1 MKRRYKGHNGE
12 SSMSSGQEES
22 RMSDERFR
30 WLGVLQKRL
39 TLSVRSL
46 GLLAI
51 IVVGCGFLVGF
62 FGRSDDDL
70 MLKTRQWIGVF
81 GKVYTDIALNYVDP
95 VDPERFMHAGID
107 GMLKTLDP
115 YTVYLGEKESDELD
129 LVTTGKYAGVGI
141 TIALRDGYITVINPM
156 EGYSAAK
163 QGIQTGDRI
172 LEIDGKVLKSLSTE
186 EVREL
191 VRGVPGT
198 SLKMQIEREGEPKP
212 LEFVLIREE
221 IPVRNVTYAGF
232 VSDGIAYIRLER
244 FSRTAGDDVHSSLK
258 DLQGKGTIKGVVLD
272 LRDNPGGLL
281 DIAVDVVSKFLP
293 ESTLVVSTKGRRS
306 DSEHKYYSTESP
318 MLGDVPLAVLV
329 DRGSAS
335 ASEIVAGAIQDVDRG
350 VIIGTRSFGKGLV
363 QTITRITENSSLKI
377 TSGRYY
383 TPSGR
388 SIQEIDYFH
397 RTKDGVFTVKPDS
410 ARKKFKTSHNRIV
423 LDGEGIVPDSTVPD
437 DPSSKLIDELTRKAM
452 IFKFANHLASEK
464 RDLSGN
470 FEVTDAVVHE
480 FETFLKEKDFQYEE
494 DAEVQLKSLRE
505 SSGKARFGR
514 KVYEEINNLEKSI
527 RDEKSRAFDRYD
539 KEIRKELRLEIIE
552 RLHGEKA
559 AIQASFKDDR
569 QLQVA
574 VTLLKNHGAY
584 ARLLAGGKK

>member
-1 MKRRYKGHNGE
+1 MNELTRRLFHVLHKR
-12 SSMSSGQEES
+12 M
-22 RMSDERFR
+22 
-30 WLGVLQKRL
+30 
-39 TLSVRSL
+39 TLSVKSL
-46 GLLAI
+46 GLLA
-51 IVVGCGFLVGF
+51 VVVIACGFLVGF
-62 FGRSDDDL
+62 FGRSDDEL

-81 GKVYTDIALNYVDP
+81 GKVYTDVALNYVDP

-115 YTVYLGEKESDELD
+115 YTVYLGEKESDEMD

-141 TIALRDGYITVINPM
+141 TIGLRDGYITVISPM
-156 EGYSAAK
+156 DGFSAAK
-163 QGIQTGDRI
+163 QGIQSGDRI
-172 LEIDGKVLKSLSTE
+172 LEIDGKVLKTFSTDD
-186 EVREL
+186 VREL

-198 SLKMQIEREGEPKP
+198 SLKMKIEREGEPRQ

-232 VSDGIAYIRLER
+232 VSEGIAYIRLER
-244 FSRTAGDDVHSSLK
+244 FSRTAGDDVRSSIK
-258 DLQGKGTIKGVVLD
+258 DLRSKGTIKGVVLD

-306 DSEHKYYSTESP
+306 DSERKYFSTGTS

-350 VIIGTRSFGKGLV
+350 VIVGTRSFGKGLV

-397 RTKDGVFTVKPDS
+397 RTKDGVFTVKSDS
-410 ARKKFKTSHNRIV
+410 ARKQFRTAHDRIV

-437 DPSSKLIDELTRKAM
+437 DPSNKLLDELARKAM
-452 IFKFANHLASEK
+452 LFKFANHLATEK
-464 RDLSGN
+464 RSFPEN
-470 FEVTDAVVHE
+470 VEVTDELIRE
-480 FETFLKEKDFQYEE
+480 FDAFLKERDFQYEE
-494 DAEVQLKSLRE
+494 DAEIQLKTLRE
-505 SSGKARFGR
+505 TGGKARYGKSFSDEVDR
-514 KVYEEINNLEKSI
+514 LEKI
-527 RDEKSRAFDRYD
+527 IGVEKERAFERYD
-539 KEIRKELRLEIIE
+539 KEIRNALKLEIIE
-552 RLHGEKA
+552 RLRGEKA
-559 AIQASFKDDR
+559 AIQASFKDDH

-574 VTLLKNHGAY
+574 TTLLKNKGAY
-584 ARLLAGGKK
+584 AKLLAGQKR

>member
-1 MKRRYKGHNGE
+1 MSELMKRLLNVLHK
-12 SSMSSGQEES
+12 
-22 RMSDERFR
+22 RM
-30 WLGVLQKRL
+30 

-46 GLLAI
+46 ALLA
-51 IVVGCGFLVGF
+51 VVVIASGFLVGF

-70 MLKTRQWIGVF
+70 LLKTRQWIGVF
-81 GKVYTDIALNYVDP
+81 GKVYTEVALNYVDP

-115 YTVYLGEKESDELD
+115 YTVYLGEKESDEMD

-141 TIALRDGYITVINPM
+141 TIGLRDGYITIISPM
-156 EGYSAAK
+156 EGFSAAK
-163 QGIQTGDRI
+163 QGIQSGDRI
-172 LEIDGKVLKSLSTE
+172 LEIDGKVLKSFSTDN
-186 EVREL
+186 VREL
-191 VRGVPGT
+191 VRGIPGT
-198 SLKMQIEREGEPKP
+198 SLKMKIEREGEPKP
-212 LEFVLIREE
+212 LDFVLIREE

-244 FSRTAGDDVHSSLK
+244 FSRTAGDDVRSSIK
-258 DLQGKGTIKGVVLD
+258 DLRSKGNIKGVVLD

-281 DIAVDVVSKFLP
+281 DIAVDVVSKFVP
-293 ESTLVVSTKGRRS
+293 ESTLVVSTRGRKS
-306 DSEHKYYSTESP
+306 DSERKFYSTETP
-318 MLGDVPLAVLV
+318 MLGDIPLAVLV

-363 QTITRITENSSLKI
+363 QTITRVTENSSLKI

-410 ARKKFKTSHNRIV
+410 ARKQFRTAHNRIV

-437 DPSSKLIDELTRKAM
+437 EPSNKLLEELSRKAM
-452 IFKFANHLASEK
+452 LFKFANHLATEK
-464 RDLSGN
+464 RIFPES
-470 FEVTDAVVHE
+470 FEVSDELVREFDA
-480 FETFLKEKDFQYEE
+480 FLKDKDFQYEE
-494 DAEVQLKSLRE
+494 DAQAQLKVLRE
-505 SSGKARFGR
+505 TGGKARYGKAFT
-514 KVYEEINNLEKSI
+514 EEVDKLEKI
-527 RDEKSRAFDRYD
+527 VGVEKGRAFERYD
-539 KEIRKELRLEIIE
+539 KEIRNALKLEIIE
-552 RLHGEKA
+552 RLRGEKA
-559 AIQASFKDDR
+559 AIQASFEDDR

-574 VTLLKNHGAY
+574 ATLLKNKGVYAKLLSGA
-584 ARLLAGGKK
+584 KK